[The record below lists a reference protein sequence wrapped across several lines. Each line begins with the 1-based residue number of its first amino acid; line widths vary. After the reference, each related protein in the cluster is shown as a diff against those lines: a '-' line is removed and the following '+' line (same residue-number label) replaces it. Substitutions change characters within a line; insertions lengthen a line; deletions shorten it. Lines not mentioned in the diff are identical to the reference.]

1 MAAAE
6 GSDAGTYLDTF
17 LDGFKRDYA
26 AEGGTD
32 LEKEN
37 NRKMSEL
44 LRAFAHYWMAPDS
57 EKNTEKIIAFVPIR
71 HIVNK
76 LIGHY
81 AEKEFI
87 PGVFGADLEAVQG
100 TLASYTYRAIISK
113 TLTDEQKKVLTTASN
128 VLFIKL
134 REPIR
139 DYTRSKPSERG
150 SPGPPALFMEWLK
163 HVGQVADKK
172 KHEDEARAKSELAHA
187 RDVREGSRR
196 SRRANSEYYNELDV
210 FDDSFRYPHHSHLPF
225 DDRNHYQPRI
235 SGQYN
240 DVSDSGSSLLI
251 GGVVGAS
258 GIVIIMLIFCLGLS
272 FGMIIYWGYSQKRTL
287 DVKR

>member
-6 GSDAGTYLDTF
+6 GSDAGTYLDKF
-17 LDGFKRDYA
+17 LDGFKTYYA
-26 AEGGTD
+26 GEGGTD

-44 LRAFAHYWMAPDS
+44 LRAFAHYWMAPDA
-57 EKNTEKIIAFVPIR
+57 EKNTEKTIRFVPIQY
-71 HIVNK
+71 
-76 LIGHY
+76 LIGHVEEE
-81 AEKEFI
+81 AFI
-87 PGVFGADLEAVQG
+87 PGVFGADLEDVQG
-100 TLASYTYRAIISK
+100 TLALHTYRAIRSK
-113 TLTDEQKKVLTTASN
+113 TLTDKEKKVLTTASN

-134 REPIR
+134 RDPIR
-139 DYTRSKPSERG
+139 DYTRRAPSETG
-150 SPGPPALFMEWLK
+150 SPPALFMKWLN
-163 HVGQVADKK
+163 HVGQVADTK
-172 KHEDEARAKSELAHA
+172 KHEDEARAASERAH
-187 RDVREGSRR
+187 SRAVGEDKQR
-196 SRRANSEYYNELDV
+196 RRRANSEYYNELDV